1 MLRYYTC
8 QEGRFHY
15 QITVLNEDGD
25 VVYHSRTVWHE
36 GVSADDLEAL
46 LVDRA
51 NKHGFNIKMK

>member
-8 QEGRFHY
+8 QSGRFHY

-25 VVYHSRTVWHE
+25 VVYHSRTIWPE
-36 GVSADDLEAL
+36 GVSADDLESL

-51 NKHGFNIKMK
+51 RKAGFKIS